1 MAKKTIARRKTTA
14 KNAGENEQRWT
25 AAVSASGLLAVVR
38 GSSAVRIVDVH
49 SGAVRGEH
57 VFAGGAA
64 VHSLCW
70 ASDESA
76 VAAVLA
82 SGAVAVYSPARN
94 AVVATLATQAAVDV
108 ACAGDH
114 VFTLDAAGVVEQ
126 WAHNGT
132 VPVRR
137 VATGLAGAR
146 RLLVDAAGA
155 RVVVA
160 SHRAEVWDFDGGRV
174 RACGGGHAAPVHS
187 MCWANSDESAVATA
201 AAGDRTVLV
210 WPATTAGGNDDGP
223 HVLAAGADVESI
235 DAGADGS
242 VVAVCADGSVSAWF
256 GPLRAP
262 SSLASGGGD
271 VGRAPDTVIRITDG
285 GSGVR
290 VARLLRTAGDEA
302 KCLLVRGSP
311 MAPACEVVA
320 LADRDGRFAAAVE
333 LSRPPAAALSAA
345 QSVSAQAY
353 SESDALIGSNEISA
367 DQQQQQP
374 ATPSLAERMGS
385 LSVASSSAETAALRQ
400 LPAGTLVRVLVQ
412 GLHTGDARLLDS
424 VLDSAARALVVRDT
438 VLALPPAYVVPLLQ
452 QLLARFHSTPARA
465 ARLLPWLRATL
476 AMHSAYLVAVP
487 ALVPQLAGF
496 CRAIDARLDSHARL
510 LRLSGR
516 LELAAA
522 NARAASATAATA
534 RAKDCAAGNMQP
546 INVYTEADDD
556 CDGDDDDAAMT
567 PTPVWQAEESTD
579 DESGDDDD
587 AMSAAAAGE
596 RGQWSDDDDD
606 ESAEGSEE
614 DEDAED
620 DDDSAS
626 SSSDDL

>member
-25 AAVSASGLLAVVR
+25 AAVSASGGLLAVVR

-57 VFAGGAA
+57 VFAGAAASAAA

-210 WPATTAGGNDDGP
+210 WPATTAGGNDDEQP
-223 HVLAAGADVESI
+223 HVLASGADVESI

-262 SSLASGGGD
+262 SSSFSNGGD

-290 VARLLRTAGDEA
+290 VARLSRTTGDEA

-320 LADRDGRFAAAVE
+320 LADRDGRFAAAVG
-333 LSRPPAAALSAA
+333 LSRPPAAALLTAAA

-367 DQQQQQP
+367 DQQLQQPP

-385 LSVASSSAETAALRQ
+385 LSVA
-400 LPAGTLVRVLVQ
+400 
-412 GLHTGDARLLDS
+412 
-424 VLDSAARALVVRDT
+424 
-438 VLALPPAYVVPLLQ
+438 
-452 QLLARFHSTPARA
+452 
-465 ARLLPWLRATL
+465 
-476 AMHSAYLVAVP
+476 
-487 ALVPQLAGF
+487 
-496 CRAIDARLDSHARL
+496 
-510 LRLSGR
+510 
-516 LELAAA
+516 
-522 NARAASATAATA
+522 
-534 RAKDCAAGNMQP
+534 
-546 INVYTEADDD
+546 
-556 CDGDDDDAAMT
+556 
-567 PTPVWQAEESTD
+567 
-579 DESGDDDD
+579 
-587 AMSAAAAGE
+587 
-596 RGQWSDDDDD
+596 
-606 ESAEGSEE
+606 
-614 DEDAED
+614 
-620 DDDSAS
+620 
-626 SSSDDL
+626 